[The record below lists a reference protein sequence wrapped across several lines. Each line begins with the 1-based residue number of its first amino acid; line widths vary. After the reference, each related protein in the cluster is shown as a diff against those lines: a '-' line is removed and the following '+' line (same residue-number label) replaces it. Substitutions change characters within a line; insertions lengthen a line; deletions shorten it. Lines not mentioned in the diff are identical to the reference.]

1 VDGWREEANSY
12 PVPNGHDQPVSPTRC
27 RFSNSNLRQP
37 FRATISGKVTANDNA
52 DSESVQEIRAHLT
65 HIAVMFSNGDFSTPM
80 FVHSQVPPGVPTMQ
94 KERADINY
102 TFEELPAGGSV
113 RIKSSNVSAI
123 KAVHEFLRFQ
133 IEDHHT
139 GDSADITC

>member
-1 VDGWREEANSY
+1 MDGWREEANSY

-65 HIAVMFSNGDFSTPM
+65 HIAVMFSNGDFSSPM
-80 FVHSQVPPGVPTMQ
+80 FVHSQSCTGVGS
-94 KERADINY
+94 Y
-102 TFEELPAGGSV
+102 LPCGCCWPWNVLAGYF
-113 RIKSSNVSAI
+113 RI
-123 KAVHEFLRFQ
+123 LTQ
-133 IEDHHT
+133 
-139 GDSADITC
+139 